1 MEEGKG
7 RSESDPNRRVNG
19 TSFSIN
25 DPENQRAKK
34 LWTVDNVKA
43 MRFKSLSAAKSFY
56 RLYAAATGFKVEK
69 QGSVWGENDMVVM
82 RRWVCNRGGFCKKKK
97 NLEKAKNSIRADCPA
112 AFCVSLGYASR
123 RWLVREFVAEHTH
136 ELGFKLCPQIYQPI
150 EVEDYLTSVEDSS
163 TSYRSNIT
171 IDDAE
176 AAISYL
182 TEKKDSEPR
191 LFYEVNYVN
200 ASLARIFFADSMAQ
214 LDCSCFGDVVAV
226 YRTNSSDLHFVILF
240 SLNHHH
246 QTTILGCAIL
256 SDETVEA
263 YTWMFQKF
271 LDLMQGCMPLSI
283 VTDGNKAL
291 GEAIKSVLPESR
303 HRLCTWHLEKIASSI
318 VDNPSFLADFKVLML
333 DFLSLNDF
341 ELKWKAMVENY
352 KLSENPWILEM
363 YRKRHEWAETY
374 LRGHFWARLRS
385 TKVCQVLDGNLSR
398 LSLHKLKLNQVLSLY
413 DSVVMKI
420 RINEGKADYDSKYS
434 KFTPSTPLVKME
446 KQAFDIFTRE
456 SYQRFLSEMQM
467 EMFLVALEIDY
478 DDSPCRKYILAK
490 IDHEDLVYEVMFN
503 PCGLTIECSCLKFET
518 LGFPCSHIFHV
529 LKSEGFK
536 DVPHNLMHQRWTK
549 SAKSTTQ
556 FWRNYLPPVSVDV
569 VARMMSYG
577 RVVCSSSP
585 MLYLGTQSEEAFKIV
600 SSCFVKLKGE
610 LDRQDNSVLDVQ
622 DNKDTSSSSDWKIEQ
637 SGLWDYI
644 NYPYFEYV
652 RVIDMIFF
660 LFSFLFLSHIS
671 DL

>member
-7 RSESDPNRRVNG
+7 RSESGPNPRVNG

-43 MRFKSLSAAKSFY
+43 MRFKSLAAAKSFY
-56 RLYAAATGFKVEK
+56 RLYAAATGFEVQK
-69 QGSVWGENDMVVM
+69 QGSFRGVGGQVIM
-82 RRWVCNRGGFCKKKK
+82 RRWVCNRGGCCKKKK
-97 NLEKAKNSIRADCPA
+97 NLEKAKHSIRADCPA

-136 ELGFKLCPQIYQPI
+136 ELGFKLFPQIYQPI
-150 EVEDYLTSVEDSS
+150 EVEDYLTSLKDSS
-163 TSYRSNIT
+163 TSYRSYIT
-171 IDDAE
+171 IEDAE

-200 ASLARIFFADSMAQ
+200 ASLARIFFADSMA
-214 LDCSCFGDVVAV
+214 
-226 YRTNSSDLHFVILF
+226 H
-240 SLNHHH
+240 
-246 QTTILGCAIL
+246 
-256 SDETVEA
+256 
-263 YTWMFQKF
+263 
-271 LDLMQGCMPLSI
+271 
-283 VTDGNKAL
+283 
-291 GEAIKSVLPESR
+291 
-303 HRLCTWHLEKIASSI
+303 
-318 VDNPSFLADFKVLML
+318 
-333 DFLSLNDF
+333 
-341 ELKWKAMVENY
+341 
-352 KLSENPWILEM
+352 
-363 YRKRHEWAETY
+363 
-374 LRGHFWARLRS
+374 
-385 TKVCQVLDGNLSR
+385 
-398 LSLHKLKLNQVLSLY
+398 LY

-434 KFTPSTPLVKME
+434 KFAPSTSLVKME

-467 EMFLVALEIDY
+467 EMHLVALEIDY
-478 DDSPCRKYILAK
+478 DDPPCRKYKLAK
-490 IDHEDLVYEVMFN
+490 IDHEDLAYEVMFN

-518 LGFPCSHIFHV
+518 FGFPCSHIFHV

-549 SAKSTTQ
+549 SAKSTAQ

-569 VARMMSYG
+569 VAGMMSYG

-610 LDRQDNSVLDVQ
+610 LDRQENSVLDVQ

-637 SGLWDYI
+637 SGLSDYI

-652 RVIDMIFF
+652 REVEVKCRDRLALVEAVKSCKCKEEEVKVKVKVAVETFKYMVEAAVTCKNTEDVVKVMEEVETCRHMVVVVMEMEVIYRYREVVVMGMVVEETCRNMEVVVKVMEEVETCKYMVEVVKVMVGVET
-660 LFSFLFLSHIS
+660 
-671 DL
+671 